1 MRRWL
6 KGYAAWRC
14 GTLRTVDRDGTI
26 KLLAVIL
33 ADLPKLDGAACRG
46 RHELFDPIRGNGH
59 RYQHEEHIRLAKA
72 ARICSSCPM
81 VQRCPDVTTTAGE
94 AA

>member
-6 KGYAAWRC
+6 KGYAAWWC

-59 RYQHEEHIRLAKA
+59 RYQHEN
-72 ARICSSCPM
+72 
-81 VQRCPDVTTTAGE
+81 GYG
-94 AA
+94 

>member
-1 MRRWL
+1 MRRWR
-6 KGYAAWRC
+6 KGYAAWWC

-46 RHELFDPIRGNGH
+46 RHELFDPMSASPRPP
-59 RYQHEEHIRLAKA
+59 RRSPPPAPPA
-72 ARICSSCPM
+72 VP
-81 VQRCPDVTTTAGE
+81 P
-94 AA
+94 